1 MQKCDIIY
9 DPKGNYMAQTFEFD
23 EIQYYNFE
31 QGLDYDDVLIKP
43 ILSKV
48 NHREDVDISV
58 KLSDTLTLE
67 FPLLASP
74 MRGIVDASFCIKLAE
89 LGGLGIL
96 HRFYDTDEE
105 WFSEIKEISKAKQY
119 GLSIGYNDDVYK
131 KVLEYEPD
139 ILVIDIAN
147 GYTESIAKFCLKVKE
162 YIINKKYKTL
172 LMSGNVATSK
182 GVSQLEENGVDIVRV
197 GIGSGG
203 LCSTRNVTGIGIP
216 QITALL
222 DSSRYS
228 NAFIVADGGIK
239 NSGDAVKSFIGGA
252 DLCMAGSLFAQT
264 FESPNDYKIFGMAS
278 RELMELK
285 HTQIK
290 SVEGFSK
297 IIEKT
302 MSLKQFVDEFTWGI
316 KSAGTYLSAYNI
328 GEIRK
333 NGSFILTGK
342 NSIKKEYS

>member
-1 MQKCDIIY
+1 MNEDY
-9 DPKGNYMAQTFEFD
+9 S
-23 EIQYYNFE
+23 FE

-43 ILSKV
+43 ILSDT

-58 KLSDTLTLE
+58 KLSDTLVLE

-96 HRFYDTDEE
+96 HHFYDTDEE
-105 WFSEIKEISKAKQY
+105 WFSEIRKISKAKQY
-119 GLSIGYNDDVYK
+119 GLSIGYNREIYE

-139 ILVIDIAN
+139 ILVVDVAN
-147 GYTESIAKFCLKVKE
+147 GYTKSIAKFCLDIKN
-162 YIINKKYKTL
+162 YILNKKYKTL
-172 LMSGNVATSK
+172 LMSGNVATK
-182 GVSQLEENGVDIVRV
+182 EGTLQLEESGVDIIRV

-222 DSSRYS
+222 DCSKYS
-228 NAFIVADGGIK
+228 NVFIVADGGIK

-316 KSAGTYLSAYNI
+316 KSAGTYLNSHNI
-328 GEIRK
+328 VEIRK
-333 NGSFILTGK
+333 NGTFILSGK
-342 NSIKKEYS
+342 NSIKKEY